1 MEDFNQPADR
11 LNLWAV
17 ATILGVVLGFVLG
30 GFAIAH
36 WLGGIEW
43 ARIYGIAI
51 GVLIILG
58 ALFGGVYGTMRLLVG
73 HALGLQRSNADLLH
87 AHSMSGAQQARAV
100 TEVIRGANA
109 INRADAE
116 TQQAILQNFGKIGAE
131 YEKQLARMAGRLA
144 MAEGRAALPDNH
156 QSAGEMEIVEYD
168 VPADAMPYKMPRIS

>member
-1 MEDFNQPADR
+1 MEDFNQPTER
-11 LNLWAV
+11 VNLWAV

-36 WLGGIEW
+36 WLGGMEW
-43 ARIYGIAI
+43 ARIYGIAM
-51 GVLIILG
+51 GVMLVLG
-58 ALFGGVYGTMRLLVG
+58 ALFSGVYFVMKMLVG

-116 TQQAILQNFGKIGAE
+116 TQQMMLQNYGRIGTE

-144 MAEGRAALPDNH
+144 MAEGRAALPDNR
-156 QSAGEMEIVEYD
+156 QQEDTMEIVEYD